1 MTGIVTVANW
11 SVWAL
16 WLTSRP
22 GRALDV
28 AAAVAGSVVVE
39 LALMALL
46 GGSN

>member
-28 AAAVAGSVVVE
+28 AATIAGSVIVE
-39 LALMALL
+39 LAIMHL
-46 GGSN
+46 GGSW